1 MSWQPCVVAW
11 QRSPALR
18 RSEGPIRSMLRA
30 EALPNGQKRKG
41 EGGEGKSSAS
51 SRRNATTPTI
61 REFFTVDLRDLRP
74 ALRARAARDGV
85 TESDVL
91 RSALAVVLGDP
102 GVPLRSPGVA
112 SAASSRTA
120 PHVKLSVRVSAPAA
134 RRLDLNGRA
143 AGLSR
148 GAYLMRLIDGAPPV
162 IPSTER
168 VAGFAAL
175 NASASEVALLGRDI
189 NHLTHLLR
197 MGSVRAAREYQG
209 RMETLD
215 GDVRK
220 HLALSA
226 VVIAE
231 LMADRRGRAWVGDRR
246 SSLMRSRP

>member
-1 MSWQPCVVAW
+1 MTP
-11 QRSPALR
+11 PAR
-18 RSEGPIRSMLRA
+18 DY
-30 EALPNGQKRKG
+30 
-41 EGGEGKSSAS
+41 
-51 SRRNATTPTI
+51 
-61 REFFTVDLRDLRP
+61 FTVDLRGLRP
-74 ALRARAARDGV
+74 ALRARAACDGL

-91 RSALAVVLGDP
+91 RSALAAALGDS
-102 GVPLRSPGVA
+102 GVRSSTPVVE
-112 SAASSRTA
+112 SAASPSTTR
-120 PHVKLSVRVSAPAA
+120 HVNLSVRLSAPAA

-148 GAYLMRLIDGAPPV
+148 GAYLTRLIDGAPPV
-162 IPSTER
+162 IPRAER
-168 VAGFAAL
+168 AAGFAAL
-175 NASASEVALLGRDI
+175 NASASEVALLSRDI

-215 GDVRK
+215 GDVRR

-226 VVIAE
+226 AVIAE

>member
-1 MSWQPCVVAW
+1 MV
-11 QRSPALR
+11 RN
-18 RSEGPIRSMLRA
+18 GRA
-30 EALPNGQKRKG
+30 RKERG
-41 EGGEGKSSAS
+41 RPTAAFGVSSAS
-51 SRRNATTPTI
+51 SRRNVTTPTI
-61 REFFTVDLRDLRP
+61 REFFTVDLRGLRP

-91 RSALAVVLGDP
+91 RSALAEALDDP
-102 GVPLRSPGVA
+102 GALSRSFGAA
-112 SAASSRTA
+112 SAESSQITS
-120 PHVKLSVRVSAPAA
+120 PVKLSVRVSAPVA

-148 GAYLMRLIDGAPPV
+148 GAYLMRLIEGAPAV
-162 IPSTER
+162 IPRAER
-168 VAGFAAL
+168 AAGFAAL
-175 NASASEVALLGRDI
+175 NASASEVALLSRDI

-226 VVIAE
+226 AVIAE
-231 LMADRRGRAWVGDRR
+231 LMADRKGRAWVVAQQ
-246 SSLMRSRP
+246 SSLAGSRP

>member
-1 MSWQPCVVAW
+1 MA
-11 QRSPALR
+11 AF
-18 RSEGPIRSMLRA
+18 GA
-30 EALPNGQKRKG
+30 
-41 EGGEGKSSAS
+41 SSAS
-51 SRRNATTPTI
+51 SRWNVTTPTT
-61 REFFTVDLRDLRP
+61 REYFTVDLRGLRP
-74 ALRARAARDGV
+74 ALRVRAARDGV

-102 GVPLRSPGVA
+102 GAHLRSPGVA

-162 IPSTER
+162 IPLAER
-168 VAGFAAL
+168 AAGFAAL
-175 NASASEVALLGRDI
+175 NASASEVALLSRDI

-231 LMADRRGRAWVGDRR
+231 LMSDRRGRAWVVAQQ
-246 SSLMRSRP
+246 SSLAGSRP

>member
-1 MSWQPCVVAW
+1 MARSGRAREERGRSIAAFGV
-11 QRSPALR
+11 SPASSLR
-18 RSEGPIRSMLRA
+18 H
-30 EALPNGQKRKG
+30 
-41 EGGEGKSSAS
+41 
-51 SRRNATTPTI
+51 ATISTP
-61 REFFTVDLRDLRP
+61 REYFTVDLRGLRP

-162 IPSTER
+162 IPLAER
-168 VAGFAAL
+168 AAGFAAL
-175 NASASEVALLGRDI
+175 NASASEVALLSRDI

-226 VVIAE
+226 AVIAE
-231 LMADRRGRAWVGDRR
+231 LMSDRKGRAWVVAQQ
-246 SSLMRSRP
+246 SSLAGSRP

>member
-1 MSWQPCVVAW
+1 
-11 QRSPALR
+11 
-18 RSEGPIRSMLRA
+18 
-30 EALPNGQKRKG
+30 
-41 EGGEGKSSAS
+41 
-51 SRRNATTPTI
+51 
-61 REFFTVDLRDLRP
+61 
-74 ALRARAARDGV
+74 
-85 TESDVL
+85 
-91 RSALAVVLGDP
+91 
-102 GVPLRSPGVA
+102 
-112 SAASSRTA
+112 
-120 PHVKLSVRVSAPAA
+120 
-134 RRLDLNGRA
+134 
-143 AGLSR
+143 
-148 GAYLMRLIDGAPPV
+148 MRLIDGAPPV

>member
-1 MSWQPCVVAW
+1 MT
-11 QRSPALR
+11 SPAR
-18 RSEGPIRSMLRA
+18 DY
-30 EALPNGQKRKG
+30 
-41 EGGEGKSSAS
+41 
-51 SRRNATTPTI
+51 
-61 REFFTVDLRDLRP
+61 FTVDLRGLRP
-74 ALRARAARDGV
+74 ALRARAACDGL

-91 RSALAVVLGDP
+91 RSALAVALGEC
-102 GVPLRSPGVA
+102 GIRSPTPVVESVA
-112 SAASSRTA
+112 CPSTTRR
-120 PHVKLSVRVSAPAA
+120 VKLSVRLSVAAA

-175 NASASEVALLGRDI
+175 NASASEVALLSRDI

-209 RMETLD
+209 RMESLD

>member
-1 MSWQPCVVAW
+1 MT
-11 QRSPALR
+11 SPAR
-18 RSEGPIRSMLRA
+18 DY
-30 EALPNGQKRKG
+30 
-41 EGGEGKSSAS
+41 
-51 SRRNATTPTI
+51 
-61 REFFTVDLRDLRP
+61 FTVDLRGLRP
-74 ALRARAARDGV
+74 ALRARAACDGL

-91 RSALAVVLGDP
+91 RSALAVALGEC
-102 GVPLRSPGVA
+102 GIRSPTPVVESVA
-112 SAASSRTA
+112 CPSTTRR
-120 PHVKLSVRVSAPAA
+120 VKLSVRLSVAAA

-148 GAYLMRLIDGAPPV
+148 GAYLMRLIDGAPTV

-220 HLALSA
+220 HLALST

>member
-1 MSWQPCVVAW
+1 MARSVRAREERGRSIAAFGV
-11 QRSPALR
+11 SPASSLR
-18 RSEGPIRSMLRA
+18 H
-30 EALPNGQKRKG
+30 
-41 EGGEGKSSAS
+41 
-51 SRRNATTPTI
+51 ATISTP
-61 REFFTVDLRDLRP
+61 REYFTVDLRGLRP
-74 ALRARAARDGV
+74 TLRARAARDGV

-162 IPSTER
+162 IPLAER
-168 VAGFAAL
+168 AAGFAAL
-175 NASASEVALLGRDI
+175 NASASEVALLSRDI
-189 NHLTHLLR
+189 NHLAHLLR

-209 RMETLD
+209 RLETLD

-226 VVIAE
+226 AVIAE
-231 LMADRRGRAWVGDRR
+231 LMADRKGRAWVVAQQ
-246 SSLMRSRP
+246 SSLAGSRP